1 MSQLIGT
8 VEPFVLGESFNEY
21 LSRINVLFEVN
32 EIEAKKQ
39 TGLLLTLG
47 GASLYKVASKVCDPE
62 EPKLKPYEKLCELL
76 KAHLSPVISVVAER
90 FKFRNCLQKSEQV
103 NEYVIMLKSAAQ
115 KCKFGAFLSEA
126 LRDQFVAG
134 IKDNELRKQLLR
146 EEDISFEK
154 ATAIARTW
162 EAAKEENEA
171 MKVKPQ
177 VGEMAAVRRAVLGNG
192 VRKQQQHPHYNQR
205 QHPQQRFGDRV
216 RKSEAHYDRQQ
227 QQ

>member
-1 MSQLIGT
+1 IGT

-32 EIEAKKQ
+32 EIKQ
-39 TGLLLTLG
+39 KSKPDFLTLG

-90 FKFRNCLQKSEQV
+90 FKQKLSPEKRM

-171 MKVKPQ
+171 MK
-177 VGEMAAVRRAVLGNG
+177 RRSCYRCGRL
-192 VRKQQQHPHYNQR
+192 HDPHTC
-205 QHPQQRFGDRV
+205 PA
-216 RKSEAHYDRQQ
+216 KEWTC
-227 QQ
+227 